1 MLTTHKISHRI
12 LSLCLRPTISLR
24 FHSTNPF
31 LYIQDYKKL
40 NQEIKLAF
48 DKTSATNTD
57 ENSSSSDDLVVDAIK
72 SLLLLESPATP
83 QAVSPESL
91 ETLNTLFSKDITLT
105 PELLKRIF
113 LLNLPTPLN
122 LKIINFYYT
131 KNPNSTISKEIAL
144 IPLRNAILNADFENS
159 IKLTDVTV
167 GHPNYIASKNAILKK
182 GFFRLVG
189 SSLLITFLSKY
200 GVQEIINLGVL
211 SPGWKHLGSINSML
225 LTYLIN
231 SSFFVTVVRFGRQLI
246 SSGGDYLTW
255 QKGTFYTHWFRHA
268 DEMLFASK
276 IVEAD
281 RHLNGGESN
290 PAIINE
296 LCRTNNDLFSKQH
309 TLQPGYTRH
318 GEKVRLL
325 EAKDDLEDLK
335 LQAYWMSGGDEFEW
349 VEPDQDPADLIWK
362 GYLQKWERGSVGE
375 GDGRKS
381 LKWADEIIRE

>member
-1 MLTTHKISHRI
+1 MLSMNICRRALCMPSRLYST
-12 LSLCLRPTISLR
+12 SL
-24 FHSTNPF
+24 F
-31 LYIQDYKKL
+31 LYINDYKRL
-40 NQEIKLAF
+40 NQEIKE
-48 DKTSATNTD
+48 KTL
-57 ENSSSSDDLVVDAIK
+57 SDDLVVDALK
-72 SLLLLESPATP
+72 AVKLLENPATP
-83 QAVSPESL
+83 QSVSPESL
-91 ETLNTLFSKDITLT
+91 ETINSLFTNISIS
-105 PELLKRIF
+105 PELLKQIF
-113 LLNLPTPLN
+113 LVNLPTPLN
-122 LKIINFYYT
+122 LEIINHYYT
-131 KNPNSTISKEIAL
+131 KSPGSVISKETAL
-144 IPLRNAILNADFENS
+144 IPLRNALMNADFENS

-167 GHPNYIASKNAILKK
+167 GHPNYIASKNQILRH

-189 SSLLITFLSKY
+189 SSLVVTFLSKY
-200 GVQEIINLGVL
+200 GVQEIINMGILG
-211 SPGWKHLGSINSML
+211 PGWRHLASINSML

-281 RHLNGGESN
+281 RQLNGGESN

-296 LCRTNNDLFSKQH
+296 LCRTNNDMYASQH
-309 TLQPGYTRH
+309 TLQPGYTRQ

-335 LQAYWMSGGDEFEW
+335 LQAYWMSGGDGFEW

-362 GYLQKWERGSVGE
+362 GQLKKWERSAVGE
-375 GDGRKS
+375 GDGTRT
-381 LKWADEIIRE
+381 LKWADDIIKTERS